1 MRRATVRRTLASL
14 ALLAALALPASA
26 GASTAHG
33 APTAKRTLHPRV
45 YGTLMDAHPST
56 DARLDVYT
64 KTHRA
69 HHYVYMTGA
78 TVVKIHTQVVHRNRL
93 KRGLYV
99 IVTCLRR
106 RNGDLQALTVHI
118 EFRHPRKKKTTTS

>member
-1 MRRATVRRTLASL
+1 MRHATVRRTFVSL

-26 GASTAHG
+26 GASTAG
-33 APTAKRTLHPRV
+33 SAPAARRTLHPLV
-45 YGTLMDAHPST
+45 YGTLMDAKPAT
-56 DARLDVYT
+56 DARIDVYT
-64 KTHRA
+64 KTRRA

-106 RNGDLQALTVHI
+106 HNGDLQALTVHI
-118 EFRHPRKKKTTTS
+118 EFRHPRKKKTTTA